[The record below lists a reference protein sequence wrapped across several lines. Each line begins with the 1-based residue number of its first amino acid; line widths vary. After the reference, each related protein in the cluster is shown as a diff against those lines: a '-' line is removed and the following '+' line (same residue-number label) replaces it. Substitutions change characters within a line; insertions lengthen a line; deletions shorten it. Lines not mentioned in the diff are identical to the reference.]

1 MSTSRQTHYLDRL
14 KETNIELELL
24 EKQAAQ
30 IRWSRISLFILF
42 GVGVWQ
48 YFSQEAQWILYA
60 SLTFLAV
67 FFFLIRLSSQKAK
80 KIRRCMA
87 SVKVFERELKALKF
101 DMSSE
106 PSGKEFHDPNHA
118 FSADLDLFGERSI
131 YQYLNRSASI
141 QGKRLLAHELKLG
154 HRTPDEIE
162 ARQKAVIELSQIE
175 VWREEFM
182 TSGMLSES
190 HEEEEAKLE
199 TWVESPFTGYS
210 GIFYSTMLKVLP
222 LVSLCCL
229 VLVFL
234 DRMPFN
240 WFLLY
245 ILLPS
250 LVAGSSAKLLN
261 EEASHISGSKE
272 SLEKYSGLLQM
283 IESRPFTSEFL
294 SESQRKLVGPTGT
307 AQESFRELMRIVEG
321 LDNRLNAVGWLML
334 NVFLLWDVR
343 YGIRLRKWKEENKK
357 VLSQWFEVI
366 AEFELINSM
375 ATMTYNRP
383 KLNFPKANDD
393 NTGVKARTMGHL
405 LLNPKE
411 RVDNDFI
418 VDGER
423 FFILTGANMA
433 GKSTFLRALGTNWVL
448 ASMGSPVC
456 AESFDWTPSPLFS
469 SMRTSDSLADHE
481 SYFFAE
487 LKRLK
492 FLIDETEKGNLFIIL
507 DEILKGTN
515 SEDKARGSKLFVE
528 KLLERDVKGII
539 ATHDLSLCTLSEEY
553 PKAVRNLSFEVEFTE
568 DDLSFDYKLREGV
581 CKNMNASFL
590 LEKMGLINKS
600 S

>member
-1 MSTSRQTHYLDRL
+1 
-14 KETNIELELL
+14 
-24 EKQAAQ
+24 
-30 IRWSRISLFILF
+30 
-42 GVGVWQ
+42 
-48 YFSQEAQWILYA
+48 
-60 SLTFLAV
+60 
-67 FFFLIRLSSQKAK
+67 
-80 KIRRCMA
+80 
-87 SVKVFERELKALKF
+87 
-101 DMSSE
+101 
-106 PSGKEFHDPNHA
+106 
-118 FSADLDLFGERSI
+118 
-131 YQYLNRSASI
+131 
-141 QGKRLLAHELKLG
+141 
-154 HRTPDEIE
+154 
-162 ARQKAVIELSQIE
+162 
-175 VWREEFM
+175 
-182 TSGMLSES
+182 
-190 HEEEEAKLE
+190 
-199 TWVESPFTGYS
+199 
-210 GIFYSTMLKVLP
+210 
-222 LVSLCCL
+222 
-229 VLVFL
+229 
-234 DRMPFN
+234 
-240 WFLLY
+240 
-245 ILLPS
+245 
-250 LVAGSSAKLLN
+250 
-261 EEASHISGSKE
+261 
-272 SLEKYSGLLQM
+272 
-283 IESRPFTSEFL
+283 
-294 SESQRKLVGPTGT
+294 
-307 AQESFRELMRIVEG
+307 MRIVEG